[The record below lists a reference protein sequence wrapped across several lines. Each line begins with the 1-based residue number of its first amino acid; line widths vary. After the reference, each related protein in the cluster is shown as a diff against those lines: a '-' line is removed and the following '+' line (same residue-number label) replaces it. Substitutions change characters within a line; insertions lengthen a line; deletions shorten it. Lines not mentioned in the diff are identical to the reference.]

1 MVWYGNFQGNKRV
14 LRILLITSNLQLLID
29 AKKFVYLEKAA
40 TFAPN
45 KYKNISMKK
54 LLTILVVAGA
64 LTACNN
70 SSDSAANTADSTIK
84 AAADSMKVA
93 TDTMVNKMDS
103 GMKNVVDSAKSKMG
117 AAADKMGAAAD
128 SVKKAMSK

>member
-1 MVWYGNFQGNKRV
+1 M
-14 LRILLITSNLQLLID
+14 LLIISGLQLLID
-29 AKKFVYLEKAA
+29 VNKFVYLEKAY

-54 LLTILVVAGA
+54 LLAILVLAGA

-70 SSDSAANTADSTIK
+70 SSESAASSADSTIK

-93 TDTMVNKMDS
+93 ADTMVKKMDS
-103 GMKNVVDSAKSKMG
+103 GMNAAVDSAKSKMG

-128 SVKKAMSK
+128 SVKKAVSK